1 MKRHNHS
8 AEKGDGASKIKGAK
22 IQTDGLDL
30 FSDPPVDTSLF
41 GVEPRKLYPIND
53 AINPVEFDID
63 NRERWLYVTRS
74 YMYFRIRLTT
84 TGAAWGNDNVGVV
97 NNIVLSVFSHIEV
110 KINGRQLTTSSPKSF
125 AYIQ

>member
-63 NRERWLYVTRS
+63 NRERWLDVTRS
-74 YMYFRIRLTT
+74 YMYFHIRLTKT
-84 TGAAWGNDNVGVV
+84 EPPWGNDNVGVV
-97 NNIVLSVFSHIEV
+97 NNIAFFGVLAHWS
-110 KINGRQLTTSSPKSF
+110 QD
-125 AYIQ
+125 